1 MRTEHLKNLSNEQLA
16 KDLLGHIRWIAKE
29 RLDISFIEKVQRL
42 IDNIL
47 LEVEFR
53 AKRKW
58 FLPHLVKQID
68 FLKNSSDFEETLQIL
83 HETEKLINS
92 EI

>member
-1 MRTEHLKNLSNEQLA
+1 MRTGHLKNLSNEQLA
-16 KDLLGHIRWIAKE
+16 EELVALIRWIAKE
-29 RLDISFIEKVQRL
+29 RIDITFIEKIQRL
-42 IDNIL
+42 INNIL
-47 LEVEFR
+47 LEVELR

-58 FLPHLVKQID
+58 FLPHLVNHIN
-68 FLKNSSDFEETLQIL
+68 FLKHSTDFEETLKTL